1 MLQIKDGDDHEQRE
15 CQQKQIFGTTCFGKS
30 KRWYVLNSRASMNIA
45 YLRLLSY
52 LGIVALMFLLC
63 PVFFTTWYKK
73 NNPDLLKAYRL

>member
-63 PVFFTTWYKK
+63 PVFLQPGTKKTTQTC
-73 NNPDLLKAYRL
+73 